1 MGRLKDRGG
10 RDKEARDKP
19 GALIQVSKE
28 RNEAMTK
35 SQVKDSMLQQI
46 YLLQELDQA
55 VLLIDT
61 GLAMLQLSRP
71 CHRKTFVFLTLLA
84 SGIER
89 LLKIVLCLRA
99 IEVTGKFLTKKEL
112 KAFSHNLAGL
122 VAEVVSQC
130 FTAGYLKRPIAQ
142 QDFDFLRADQL
153 MQGIIELISDFAK
166 ADRYIFMD
174 GISDPAIAHEWPDRR
189 WEELEKLSLEETEYM
204 ELLVKRD
211 VEEITKR
218 ANKKLV
224 AHFERFLRAIS
235 RLFVLAELG
244 TEARSKSPA
253 VSHFYMLRD
262 SDLGAK
268 AYTIE

>member
-1 MGRLKDRGG
+1 M
-10 RDKEARDKP
+10 
-19 GALIQVSKE
+19 SK
-28 RNEAMTK
+28 NQA
-35 SQVKDSMLQQI
+35 KDSVLQQI

-71 CHRKTFVFLTLLA
+71 YHRKTFVFLTLLA

-112 KAFSHNLAGL
+112 KRFNHDLAGL
-122 VAEVVSQC
+122 VGEVVSQC
-130 FTAGYLKRPIAQ
+130 FTAGYLTRPIAQ
-142 QDFDFLRADQL
+142 QDFDFLRTDQL
-153 MQGIIELISDFAK
+153 MQGIIEVLSDFAK
-166 ADRYIFMD
+166 SDRYIFMD
-174 GISDPAIAHEWPDRR
+174 GISEPATSHEWPDRR
-189 WEELEKLSLEETEYM
+189 WEELEKLSLDETEYM
-204 ELLVKRD
+204 ALLTKLD
-211 VEEITKR
+211 VEEITKC

-244 TEARSKSPA
+244 TEARSKSLA
-253 VSHFYMLRD
+253 VSHFYMLD
-262 SDLGAK
+262 DKDLGTKVYA
-268 AYTIE
+268 IE